1 MRWRDGKLQL
11 FKMGSEGK
19 QAITITRKWSW
30 IPVWVLLGL
39 LPVGRAAALDDG
51 AAAQPSVAPTP
62 QAAKNDAA
70 PSLPGLTDQEP
81 TSAVAPEDFAIVALP
96 DTQFYTAAQ
105 RGGLPAMFTAQT
117 EWIISNRVSRHIVYV
132 TLEGDISNDGNSV
145 VTQWTNA
152 TNALYRLEDPA
163 RTGLSDGIPYGVA
176 VGNHDT
182 YNGGTGKFNRFFGTN
197 HFAGHHYYGGCYG
210 PNNDSHYDLFSAGGQ
225 DFVVLSLTMAAGSD
239 PDLMQWANTVLQ
251 SNVNRRAI
259 VVTHSLLNP
268 ASWPTP
274 AAWTKEGPPIF
285 GALTNNPNL
294 FLMLCGHRHGEGRRH
309 ESVDGGSRTV
319 DVVLADYQSSLH
331 GGNGFLRLMEF
342 SPAHHAIRVKTYSP
356 WTGQWSTNS
365 DGCFTL
371 DWPPQLATPTGA
383 GRP

>member
-1 MRWRDGKLQL
+1 M
-11 FKMGSEGK
+11 
-19 QAITITRKWSW
+19 AIARKWGW
-30 IPVWVLLGL
+30 IPILVLLGL
-39 LPVGRAAALDDG
+39 LPVERAAALDEG
-51 AAAQPSVAPTP
+51 AAAKPAVASRTP
-62 QAAKNDAA
+62 AVKKGAA
-70 PSLPGLTDQEP
+70 PSPTGLTDREP
-81 TSAVAPEDFAIVALP
+81 TNAVAPGDFAIVALP

-117 EWIISNRVSRHIVYV
+117 EWIISNRVSRRIVYV

-163 RTGLSDGIPYGVA
+163 RTGLPDGIPYGVA

-182 YNGGTGKFNRFFGTN
+182 YSGGTGKFNRFFGTS
-197 HFAGHHYYGGCYG
+197 HFASHRYYGGHYG
-210 PNNDSHYDLFSAGGQ
+210 TNNDSHFDLFSAGGQ

-239 PDLMQWANTVLQ
+239 PELMRWANGVLQ

-268 ASWPTP
+268 AHGLTP
-274 AAWTKEGPPIF
+274 AAWTPEGPPIF

-309 ESVDGGSRTV
+309 ESVAGGSRHV
-319 DVVLADYQSSLH
+319 DVLLADYQDAPH
-331 GGNGFLRLMEF
+331 GGDAFLRLLEF
-342 SPAHHAIRVKTYSP
+342 SPVHRAIRVKTYSP

-365 DGCFTL
+365 DACFML
-371 DWPPQLATPTGA
+371 DWPA
-383 GRP
+383 RP